1 MNKMFIKFNFTY
13 VSMQSFIMIG
23 PDWPNNKELSKN
35 LKESP

>member
-23 PDWPNNKELSKN
+23 PIIKN
-35 LKESP
+35 FLKI